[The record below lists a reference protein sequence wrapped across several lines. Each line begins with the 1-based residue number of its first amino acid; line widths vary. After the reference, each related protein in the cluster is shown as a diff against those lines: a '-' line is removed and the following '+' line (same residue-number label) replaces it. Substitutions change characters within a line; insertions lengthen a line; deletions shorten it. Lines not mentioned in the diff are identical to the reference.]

1 MNYLIF
7 RTDRIGDFLITAP
20 LINAIKRNDSK
31 SKIYVVASNKNKDFI
46 SDYNLVD
53 EVFVLKSKKTKDRLK
68 LLFKLRKN
76 KFDNII
82 IADKKNRS
90 ILLSIF
96 LNSKNK
102 IFNVSK
108 KIQKTILK
116 IFYENVFLDNDD
128 LIQQST
134 KDILNLNCT
143 SLNFDLKNED
153 FHYLKPNQF
162 KSKFLHSETLDLEK
176 LDFLLFHYDEKWEI
190 ENYSKLFKKASTL
203 TNIDVEK
210 EIFMEFL
217 FNLSKKTSKKIIL
230 TTGTIDTKIINALK
244 ASSKKIN
251 ESLYEINLNNTKG
264 YLLLN
269 ESFFSISHLISKSSL
284 FISCHGAFT
293 HIASNYRIK
302 ILDIIERNKTNHYS
316 RITKHMKNHKHLYR
330 DKFLKLSQEIINYS

>member
-1 MNYLIF
+1 MSFQFCL
-7 RTDRIGDFLITAP
+7 
-20 LINAIKRNDSK
+20 
-31 SKIYVVASNKNKDFI
+31 
-46 SDYNLVD
+46 
-53 EVFVLKSKKTKDRLK
+53 E
-68 LLFKLRKN
+68 
-76 KFDNII
+76 
-82 IADKKNRS
+82 KNRS

-176 LDFLLFHYDEKWEI
+176 LDFFLFHYDEKWEI
-190 ENYSKLFKKASTL
+190 QNYSKFFKKAIEL
-203 TNIDVEK
+203 TDININLKDF
-210 EIFMEFL
+210 INFL
-217 FNLSKKTSKKIIL
+217 SELSRKTSKKIII
-230 TTGTIDTKIINALK
+230 TTGTIRTNIIDELK
-244 ASSKKIN
+244 KSSNQIN
-251 ESLYEINLNNTKG
+251 EFLYEINRNESKG
-264 YLLLN
+264 YLLIN
-269 ESFFSISHLISKSSL
+269 SNFFSVSHMISKSSL

-293 HIASNYRIK
+293 HIASNYNVK
-302 ILDIIERNKTNHYS
+302 ILDIIEKNKTIHYTK
-316 RITKHMKNHKHLYR
+316 ITNHMKNYKILYR
-330 DKFLKLSQEIINYS
+330 DNFLKLSKDIINNL